1 MSNISCSIKLDGGS
15 SEISRLILEAL
26 MPEVERYLRKVFDKI
41 QIDIRNIIMEAIVAA
56 PEYSSLLSG
65 TLKAEFGLPDSQS
78 RLETILSFWK
88 LIDIEYRN
96 VTTNGNKLSGGFRIG
111 MIQSDYNDV
120 LGSSAA
126 VLVTEKGKDLPWL
139 EWLLLFGDKKI
150 IKNYNVSFGDH
161 KNSRTGMAIMKGS
174 VSGKWGVPS
183 QYSGSANNNWI
194 TRAIDSVDS
203 NIEQLISQAI

>member
-65 TLKAEFGLPDSQS
+65 T
-78 RLETILSFWK
+78 
-88 LIDIEYRN
+88 
-96 VTTNGNKLSGGFRIG
+96 
-111 MIQSDYNDV
+111 DYNDV

-126 VLVTEKGKDLPWL
+126 VLVTEKG
-139 EWLLLFGDKKI
+139 
-150 IKNYNVSFGDH
+150 
-161 KNSRTGMAIMKGS
+161 
-174 VSGKWGVPS
+174 
-183 QYSGSANNNWI
+183 
-194 TRAIDSVDS
+194 
-203 NIEQLISQAI
+203 